1 MRLWRPEML
10 SGVLELTDKGVV
22 VKADAVAGAWGTEDG
37 ESHVGGRS
45 RPQTQGKW
53 TLTCLRIPLP
63 S

>member
-1 MRLWRPEML
+1 ML